1 MCNNVLYS
9 ETLSNFGKNPNGQFN
24 ERLWALGLTSAGVW
38 VQPFTL
44 ISSSKACCI
53 CFQQSGEK
61 LDMYWLVVS
70 TPLKNISP
78 LGLLFP
84 ISGKIKKVPNH
95 QPVYHFANQAA
106 KTFATKCGDNHLTT
120 GDMRRLFQVL
130 KVSSAK
136 QTNNDG
142 PQVC

>member
-1 MCNNVLYS
+1 
-9 ETLSNFGKNPNGQFN
+9 
-24 ERLWALGLTSAGVW
+24 
-38 VQPFTL
+38 
-44 ISSSKACCI
+44 
-53 CFQQSGEK
+53 
-61 LDMYWLVVS
+61 MYWLVVS
-70 TPLKNISP
+70 TPLKNIGQ

-84 ISGKIKKVPNH
+84 ISGKMKKVQNH

-120 GDMRRLFQVL
+120 GDMGRLFQVL